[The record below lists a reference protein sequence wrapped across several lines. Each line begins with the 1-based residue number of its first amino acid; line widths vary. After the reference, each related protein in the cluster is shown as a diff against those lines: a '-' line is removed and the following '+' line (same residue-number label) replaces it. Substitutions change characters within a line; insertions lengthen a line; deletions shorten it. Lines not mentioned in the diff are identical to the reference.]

1 MRKGYFHGPKDL
13 QKQKNHAAAVND
25 VMRMRGCGEVC
36 EKTLSMNR
44 RLFIC
49 LGQGRAIPNRAVS
62 EPLRGNK
69 EKCSRTLNITL
80 IGMHQFFSCSACFF
94 LKPNCGTHFLT
105 TSSQTSRS
113 FFFLFVIPEW
123 KNDWNINK
131 PKWLAG
137 SIKEMH
143 IKLCVSKYIHMFL
156 GNATSLWTLM
166 SVCCVLGRSVGLS

>member
-69 EKCSRTLNITL
+69 ERCRLLKCSRTLKEHYLDRNAPVL
-80 IGMHQFFSCSACFF
+80 LLLCLLF
-94 LKPNCGTHFLT
+94 LKTKLWNPFLDDIVPDQSVLLLLVRNSWMKKRLKYKQAQMTCGF
-105 TSSQTSRS
+105 
-113 FFFLFVIPEW
+113 
-123 KNDWNINK
+123 N
-131 PKWLAG
+131 
-137 SIKEMH
+137 
-143 IKLCVSKYIHMFL
+143 
-156 GNATSLWTLM
+156 
-166 SVCCVLGRSVGLS
+166 